1 MEIADYKKVIEAHN
15 PCAVGL
21 AELQGGRTRHDV
33 FSCLIDRNNTD
44 YLLASMRD
52 GWGPAPADI
61 TRVFDRHLNGPV
73 QDNVQVWCEYS
84 GDITLAPSVKRLV
97 LIGCGEVLLNLP
109 AGAAYLKV
117 QTVGKETHLTIA
129 GGDKYGF
136 VQVRRY
142 SGEVRVESGADIRI
156 YDR

>member
-1 MEIADYKKVIEAHN
+1 MEIADYKRIIETHN

-21 AELQGGRTRHDV
+21 SELQGGRTRHDV

-61 TRVFDRHLNGPV
+61 TRIFDRHLNGPV
-73 QDNVQVWCEYS
+73 QDNVQVWCEYA
-84 GDITLAPSVKRLV
+84 GDIIPAHGVKRIV
-97 LIGCGEVLLNLP
+97 LIGCGEVHLKLP
-109 AGAAYLKV
+109 TGAVYLKV
-117 QTVGKETHLTIA
+117 QMVGKDTHLTIS

-142 SGEVRVESGADIRI
+142 SGEVDTESEADIRI